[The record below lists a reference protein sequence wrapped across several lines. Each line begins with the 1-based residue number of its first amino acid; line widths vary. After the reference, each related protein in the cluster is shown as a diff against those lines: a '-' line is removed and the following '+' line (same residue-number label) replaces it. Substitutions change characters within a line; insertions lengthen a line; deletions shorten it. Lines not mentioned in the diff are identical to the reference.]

1 MAIDLKDVEERLAKA
16 KEEAEFWEKARTIL
30 ADPRLNSITAPQ
42 PRPITPIAA
51 PEAPRAYG
59 EMKNSV
65 YAVLPEADAGI
76 AERMTTLEIVARL
89 QEKGYAFKAK
99 EPQIAVNG
107 ALTALEEKGFVEW
120 SGKRGNA
127 KLWRRK
133 RQKSQE
139 ATEVAS

>member
-1 MAIDLKDVEERLAKA
+1 
-16 KEEAEFWEKARTIL
+16 
-30 ADPRLNSITAPQ
+30 
-42 PRPITPIAA
+42 
-51 PEAPRAYG
+51 
-59 EMKNSV
+59 MKNSV